1 MIIKTDAG
9 PGCLSKEAAS
19 TEFLEEMTNLGVHI
33 LLLLP
38 NGTECQAEL
47 NKMFSEFKQCCQK
60 NTVQVA
66 EMKMAA
72 RVAVCKKS
80 TVDDIEL
87 VSSCGSDSDNDLS
100 YGGELPEIWRSICN
114 VSLTASD
121 LSHVVNRYPGNPD
134 DL

>member
-1 MIIKTDAG
+1 
-9 PGCLSKEAAS
+9 
-19 TEFLEEMTNLGVHI
+19 
-33 LLLLP
+33 
-38 NGTECQAEL
+38 
-47 NKMFSEFKQCCQK
+47 
-60 NTVQVA
+60 
-66 EMKMAA
+66 MKMAA

-100 YGGELPEIWRSICN
+100 CGGELPEIWRSICN